1 MDYTSHELAFSPA
14 MLKVSG
20 FILLLHL
27 ALLAP
32 TLALPGDDLLRAKL
46 PEDQRDVLQ
55 VPEQFLVPAVKDA
68 VREDRDLAPQITA
81 AGVRRAMDCSAAE
94 TVLRAVLRGLDPEP
108 SAKEFLVI
116 TRAAIHAAPSDET
129 TTLNRYGQKVL
140 AGHCSESLL
149 VAATSEYPR
158 LAWVLSE
165 AGKQINGKQREGKQ
179 VEGKEV
185 AGKGVESPEQE
196 LAPTQPILGPILD
209 PSLLPPAVVYPP
221 SYGGLVPPTTP

>member
-1 MDYTSHELAFSPA
+1 

-20 FILLLHL
+20 LTLLLHL
-27 ALLAP
+27 ALLAS
-32 TLALPGDDLLRAKL
+32 TLALPGDDSLRAKL

-94 TVLRAVLRGLDPEP
+94 TVLKAVLRGLDPEP
-108 SAKEFLVI
+108 SAKEFIAI
-116 TRAAIHAAPSDET
+116 TRAAIHATPPDAS

-140 AGHCSESLL
+140 AGHCTESRL

-165 AGKQINGKQREGKQ
+165 VGKQVDGKQGEGKQ
-179 VEGKEV
+179 
-185 AGKGVESPEQE
+185 
-196 LAPTQPILGPILD
+196 
-209 PSLLPPAVVYPP
+209 
-221 SYGGLVPPTTP
+221 

>member
-1 MDYTSHELAFSPA
+1 

-20 FILLLHL
+20 FTLLLHL

-32 TLALPGDDLLRAKL
+32 TIALPGDDLIRAKL
-46 PEDQRDVLQ
+46 PQDQRDAVQ

-68 VREDRDLAPQITA
+68 VREDRGLASQITA
-81 AGVRRAMDCSAAE
+81 AGVRLAVDCSAAGA
-94 TVLRAVLRGLDPEP
+94 VLKAVLRGLDPEP
-108 SAKEFLVI
+108 SAKEFLAI
-116 TRAAIHAAPSDET
+116 TRAAIHATPPDES

-140 AGHCSESLL
+140 AGHCTESLL

-165 AGKQINGKQREGKQ
+165 VGKQGEGKQ
-179 VEGKEV
+179 VEGKETE
-185 AGKGVESPEQE
+185 GKAVGNAPAQE
-196 LAPTQPILGPILD
+196 LAPTQQSLGPTLLD
-209 PSLLPPAVVYPP
+209 PSLLPPAVLSPP